1 MSADCIFCKIAT
13 GQIPVKPIA
22 EDEVALA
29 FADLNPQAPTHI
41 LVIPKQH
48 VESLAHVGAS
58 DWATLARVLAMVAEV
73 ARKLGLDQTGYRTVF
88 NAGRDGGQTVHHL
101 HAHLLGGRAMQWP
114 PG

>member
-1 MSADCIFCKIAT
+1 MPDDCIFCKIAS
-13 GQIPVKPIA
+13 GQIPVKRIA

-41 LVIPKQH
+41 LVIPKTH
-48 VESLAHVGAS
+48 VASLAHVADS
-58 DWATLARVLAMVAEV
+58 DFAMVGRLLALLAQV
-73 ARKLGLDQTGYRTVF
+73 ARKLGLDESGYRTVL
-88 NAGRDGGQTVHHL
+88 NSGRDAGQTVHHL